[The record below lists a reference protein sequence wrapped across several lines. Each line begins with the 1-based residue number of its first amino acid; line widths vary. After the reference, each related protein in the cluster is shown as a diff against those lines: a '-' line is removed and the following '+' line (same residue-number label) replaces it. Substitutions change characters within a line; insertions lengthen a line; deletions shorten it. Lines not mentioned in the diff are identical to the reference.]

1 MLSKITNRDEKG
13 FTLIELM
20 IVIAII
26 GILAA
31 IAIPQFSAY
40 RTRSYNSAA
49 QADLRNMATAQEAYY
64 VDNQT
69 YSSNEASLTG
79 STFGFYSSEN
89 VTSDVG
95 GAGTAGYTISAFHTS
110 GNKTYT
116 LEGPGGTIQ
125 E

>member
-1 MLSKITNRDEKG
+1 MLSRLNRKEG

-49 QADLRNMATAQEAYY
+49 QSDLRNMATAQEAYY
-64 VDNQT
+64 VDYSQYTSDETKLASGT
-69 YSSNEASLTG
+69 YGYQQSNLVTIAATG
-79 STFGFYSSEN
+79 SAT
-89 VTSDVG
+89 
-95 GAGTAGYTISAFHTS
+95 GYTIEAYHSS

-116 LEGPGGTIQ
+116 MAGPGGSPD
-125 E
+125 EK

>member
-1 MLSKITNRDEKG
+1 MLSRLHRKEG

-49 QADLRNMATAQEAYY
+49 QSDLRNMATAQEAYY
-64 VDNQT
+64 VDEST
-69 YSSNEASLTG
+69 YTSDETKLASGTYGYQQSNLVNISATG
-79 STFGFYSSEN
+79 SAT
-89 VTSDVG
+89 
-95 GAGTAGYTISAFHTS
+95 GYTIEAYHSS

-116 LEGPGGTIQ
+116 MAGPGGSPD
-125 E
+125 EK